1 MIKPD
6 DLYNELTNQDLFFL
20 ISGPCVVESE
30 KLMMD
35 TAEFLKKTT
44 DKLGIKLIFKSSYEK
59 SNRTNYHSFSG
70 PGMKKGLK
78 ILQKIK
84 ETYNLPILTDVHET
98 VEVEEVAQVADI
110 IQIPAFLSRQ
120 TWLISAA
127 AKTNKTVNIK
137 KGQFLSP
144 EDMWQQAEKVTVN
157 DNYKVMLTERGST
170 FGYHNLV
177 VDFRSFALMKK
188 LNFPVV
194 YDVTHSMQ
202 RPSISRTT
210 GGTPEFAPMLAQAA
224 IATGMVDGLFIETHP
239 EPMEALSD
247 ATTQL
252 ELSLLP
258 EVLERCIRIKKAIQ
272 NNII

>member
-1 MIKPD
+1 MINAD
-6 DLYNELTNQDLFFL
+6 ELYSELTNQDLFFL
-20 ISGPCVVESE
+20 ISGPCVVEDE
-30 KLMMD
+30 KLMME
-35 TAEFLKKTT
+35 TAEFLKKAT

-70 PGMKKGLK
+70 PGMDRGLK
-78 ILQKIK
+78 ILRKIK
-84 ETYNLPILTDVHET
+84 ETYGLPILTDVHESH
-98 VEVEEVAQVADI
+98 EVDSVAEVADI
-110 IQIPAFLSRQ
+110 LQIPAFLSRQ

-127 AKTNKTVNIK
+127 AKTGKIINIK
-137 KGQFLSP
+137 KGQFLAP

-157 DNYKVMLTERGST
+157 DNYKVMLTERGTT

-177 VDFRSFALMKK
+177 VDFRSFALMQK

-224 IATGMVDGLFIETHP
+224 IASGNVDGLFIEAHP
-239 EPMEALSD
+239 SPVDALSD
-247 ATTQL
+247 ANTQL
-252 ELSLLP
+252 ELTQLP
-258 EVLERCIRIKKAIQ
+258 ELLERCIRIKKAL
-272 NNII
+272 